1 MARAKEEKEKKKTI
15 KSEKQ
20 VEKKKV
26 KNEAKKAV
34 KTKNKKSYVSEVKAE
49 LKKVKW
55 PTKAE
60 MVKYS
65 IAVIIFI
72 VVFGLYFYGLDAFF
86 AWISSL
92 VKGL

>member
-1 MARAKEEKEKKKTI
+1 MAKEKEEKVKKSVKVKEEKKEKVKKTP
-15 KSEKQ
+15 
-20 VEKKKV
+20 KKKD
-26 KNEAKKAV
+26 
-34 KTKNKKSYVSEVKAE
+34 NKKSYPEEVKGE

-60 MVKYS
+60 MGKYS
-65 IAVIIFI
+65 VAVLLFI
-72 VVFGLYFYGLDAFF
+72 VIFGLYFYGLDALF

>member
-1 MARAKEEKEKKKTI
+1 MVKKEKTKEIKKNTP
-15 KSEKQ
+15 
-20 VEKKKV
+20 KKKQP
-26 KNEAKKAV
+26 KE
-34 KTKNKKSYVSEVKAE
+34 KTQKKSFFKEVKSE

-55 PTKAE
+55 PTKEE
-60 MVKYS
+60 MLKYS

-72 VVFGLYFYGLDAFF
+72 VVFGLFFYGLDALF